1 MIRAAQSAVLVAAL
15 ALFASALAA
24 DTDDPWGSDPK
35 TTCWQTA
42 WPLTGLGVVGLVVIL
57 VLRGVVI
64 SHNEIYY
71 RNPWWRLSWW
81 LFGLG
86 LLVSVVLV
94 RSYCGRPFAYW
105 RLRKVV
111 HDLNREV
118 PPRHRGPAR
127 GETPVS
133 VKKTHRPTTAAR
145 AKRKLDAE
153 CVCLHPYAD
162 HRLEHSQI
170 GVREVPVR
178 RLHATQSA
186 GLEPNYFAIRT
197 GSFRPPLM
205 SRVA

>member
-35 TTCWQTA
+35 TTCW
-42 WPLTGLGVVGLVVIL
+42 
-57 VLRGVVI
+57 
-64 SHNEIYY
+64 
-71 RNPWWRLSWW
+71 
-81 LFGLG
+81 
-86 LLVSVVLV
+86 
-94 RSYCGRPFAYW
+94 
-105 RLRKVV
+105 

-127 GETPVS
+127 GENPVS